1 MTNPLPIIYK
11 KLNLLLVV
19 LLSVF
24 LLMSC
29 RKNIPFENSS
39 VVPAAQ
45 GNVSIKMDDNKN
57 YSIHV
62 KITNLAEAK
71 RLQPSKSVYIIWIN
85 TEENTIKNIGQIK
98 TEKGF
103 VSSKLEGKFET
114 VTSFKPTK
122 VFITAEDTEFVEFP
136 GNQIILETKIF
147 EY

>member
-1 MTNPLPIIYK
+1 MINTLPSKYK
-11 KLNLLLVV
+11 KISLFMVL

-24 LLMSC
+24 LLNSC
-29 RKNIPFENSS
+29 RKNIPFENSA
-39 VVPAAQ
+39 VVPAAS
-45 GNVSIKMDDNKN
+45 GNVSIKKDDNKN
-57 YSIHV
+57 YSIQV

-71 RLQPSKSVYIIWIN
+71 RLQPSKSVYIIWIE

-136 GNQIILETKIF
+136 GNQVILETKIF

>member
-1 MTNPLPIIYK
+1 MINTLPSKYK
-11 KLNLLLVV
+11 KISLFMVL

-24 LLMSC
+24 LLTSC
-29 RKNIPFENSS
+29 RKNIPFENSA
-39 VVPAAQ
+39 VVPAAS
-45 GNVSIKMDDNKN
+45 GNVSIKKDDNKN
-57 YSIHV
+57 YSIQV

-71 RLQPSKSVYIIWIN
+71 RLQPSKSVYIIWIE

-136 GNQIILETKIF
+136 GNQVILETKIF